1 MSIKNERQLVRA
13 KKLIKKGESSQAREI
28 YLDILKSFPN
38 NQDAKKGLL
47 FLDRPIKFHP
57 TKDELND
64 VINLYSSNKIKEA
77 SIAVQALIEEY
88 PKEPLLYNICG
99 ACFSEMGLIEKAIL
113 AFNSAI
119 ELNEDYAEAY
129 YNLGVAYQKISQ
141 LDNALIQYEKAIK
154 SEHAYP
160 TAHNNMGVIFLN
172 KSQINSAVKSFEWA
186 IAYSPNYAEAHNNL
200 GTALQELKDFDKAKN
215 QFEKA
220 IHLNQKYSQAFH
232 NLGILNEIIN
242 LPEEAI
248 NSYESAIIL
257 DPNFAEAHRNLSK
270 IKTFNPDDKQIIQMQ
285 SLYSRDDL
293 SIADRARLNFALAD
307 VHKDLDNQEDF
318 FKYLNEGNKLRKEEL
333 NYSFDESN
341 SFHNIIIELFNLPQ
355 PVVKKKSTRPNDIK
369 PIFIVGM
376 PRSGTTLVEQIISS
390 HHQVH
395 GAGELLNFRNIIT
408 PILDESLKKNS
419 KVFSQKD
426 FISIR
431 QQYLD
436 SLANL
441 NTPEKIITDK
451 MPMNFRLIGFILSTI
466 PEAKVIH
473 LKRDAIATCW
483 SNYNHYF
490 TSGNGFSF
498 DQKDLAKFYILY
510 LEIMDFWHK
519 LFPNTIYD
527 MSYEELTKN
536 QKIETQKLLNY
547 CDLEWDENC
556 LNFHNNK
563 RGVLTASSAQV
574 RQKIYQGSSEAWKK
588 HQKFLKP
595 LIQGLNHQ

>member
-1 MSIKNERQLVRA
+1 
-13 KKLIKKGESSQAREI
+13 
-28 YLDILKSFPN
+28 
-38 NQDAKKGLL
+38 
-47 FLDRPIKFHP
+47 
-57 TKDELND
+57 
-64 VINLYSSNKIKEA
+64 
-77 SIAVQALIEEY
+77 
-88 PKEPLLYNICG
+88 
-99 ACFSEMGLIEKAIL
+99 
-113 AFNSAI
+113 
-119 ELNEDYAEAY
+119 
-129 YNLGVAYQKISQ
+129 
-141 LDNALIQYEKAIK
+141 
-154 SEHAYP
+154 
-160 TAHNNMGVIFLN
+160 
-172 KSQINSAVKSFEWA
+172 
-186 IAYSPNYAEAHNNL
+186 
-200 GTALQELKDFDKAKN
+200 
-215 QFEKA
+215 
-220 IHLNQKYSQAFH
+220 
-232 NLGILNEIIN
+232 
-242 LPEEAI
+242 
-248 NSYESAIIL
+248 
-257 DPNFAEAHRNLSK
+257 
-270 IKTFNPDDKQIIQMQ
+270 
-285 SLYSRDDL
+285 
-293 SIADRARLNFALAD
+293 
-307 VHKDLDNQEDF
+307 
-318 FKYLNEGNKLRKEEL
+318 
-333 NYSFDESN
+333 
-341 SFHNIIIELFNLPQ
+341 
-355 PVVKKKSTRPNDIK
+355 
-369 PIFIVGM
+369 
-376 PRSGTTLVEQIISS
+376 
-390 HHQVH
+390 
-395 GAGELLNFRNIIT
+395 
-408 PILDESLKKNS
+408 LKKNS

-441 NTPEKIITDK
+441 NTSEKIITDK